1 MSRVTQDRE
10 IVALHP
16 IERLDRYGMEVH
28 HQIRRDERDDYTR
41 IGRSMERCT
50 DVVAIQFDAGVW
62 GGDDGESVLD
72 FVDALAVPAIVTL
85 HSLPTDP
92 TPRQREIVVAL
103 ADAVATT
110 VVLSRTAADLLVQTY
125 TIDPF
130 RMEVIPH
137 GVPDLPSSAPESS
150 KAALGLAGR
159 SVVLSFGLLGP
170 DKDIEPMLQA
180 LPEIVAADPTTT
192 YVILGATHPD
202 VIRAE
207 GQAYRERLTAL
218 AAKLKV
224 ADNVRIVGDF
234 VGRNDL
240 TRWIQAADVIVI
252 PGGDPARTDSGALA
266 YAMSAGRAIVAKH
279 SPYADELL
287 ADRHGTLVDG
297 TPASFAAAV
306 GHLFAEPGIRSAMGD
321 LAHERSRA
329 MSWTRVGASYASLV
343 ARVAASEPQ
352 PQGVRV

>member
-1 MSRVTQDRE
+1 MTQNRE

-16 IERLDRYGMEVH
+16 PERLERYGMEVH
-28 HQIRRDERDDYTR
+28 HQIRRDERDDYAR
-41 IGRSMERCT
+41 IAQSMERCT
-50 DVVAIQFDAGVW
+50 DVVAIQFEADIW
-62 GGDDGESVLD
+62 GGDDGESILD
-72 FVDALAVPAIVTL
+72 FIDALSVPAVATL

-92 TPRQREIVVAL
+92 TPRQHEIIVTL
-103 ADAVATT
+103 AEAMATT
-110 VVLSRTAADLLVQTY
+110 VVLSRAAADLLVQRY
-125 TIDPF
+125 NIDPF

-150 KAALGLAGR
+150 KVALGLAGR
-159 SVVLSFGLLGP
+159 SVVLTFGLLGP
-170 DKDIEPMLQA
+170 DKAIEPMLQA

-202 VIRAE
+202 VLKSE

-224 ADNVRIVGDF
+224 ANNVRLVGDF

-252 PGGDPARTDSGALA
+252 PGADRARTDSGALA
-266 YAMSAGRAIVAKH
+266 YAMSAGRAIVATN
-279 SPYADELL
+279 SAYANELL

-297 TPASFAAAV
+297 TPESFAAGV
-306 GHLFAEPGIRSAMGD
+306 GHLLAEPGIRSAMGD

-343 ARVAASEPQ
+343 NRVAAAESNQ
-352 PQGVRV
+352 VGATLL